1 MQTSLQTRFALFP
14 RADNHWFSRIRVAN
28 SLINSDFADFTALQ
42 AYTGSRSA
50 SRARRL
56 KSLTN
61 CRAPKQK
68 DRRPRFP
75 MIRFQARR
83 LTRALKDRHDTG
95 LLRGLSVENIN
106 DTTCEFMNIPDQSV
120 RVPPSCPCIPFRNS
134 RPTEEAH
141 FAKDIHAF
149 GNM

>member
-1 MQTSLQTRFALFP
+1 MTWRFCIKREWASPLLTTPSIHLSKKPVTRPLGEDIDRSEWIDECVGLFP
-14 RADNHWFSRIRVAN
+14 RIDNYWFSRIRSVAN

-42 AYTGSRSA
+42 VYTEPRSA

-68 DRRPRFP
+68 DRRLRFP

-95 LLRGLSVENIN
+95 PKRREH
-106 DTTCEFMNIPDQSV
+106 Q
-120 RVPPSCPCIPFRNS
+120 R
-134 RPTEEAH
+134 
-141 FAKDIHAF
+141 
-149 GNM
+149 

>member
-1 MQTSLQTRFALFP
+1 MPDFRLAGYSPTWSGLVIRAASLNEFVALFP

-61 CRAPKQK
+61 YRAPKQK

-95 LLRGLSVENIN
+95 PKRREHQRQNV
-106 DTTCEFMNIPDQSV
+106 
-120 RVPPSCPCIPFRNS
+120 
-134 RPTEEAH
+134 
-141 FAKDIHAF
+141 
-149 GNM
+149 